1 MATAL
6 DRRQF
11 LFGAEARTDA
21 APGLP
26 RIRTGCLAMLGVH
39 CRTCGDVCPEVAIV
53 FPPRLGLP
61 PEPSVRA
68 ERCTRCGECASVC
81 PTGAIRMSVRH
92 A

>member
-11 LFGAEARTDA
+11 LFGGEARA
-21 APGLP
+21 EGAPRLP
-26 RIRTGCLAMLGVH
+26 HIGAGCLAKLGVH
-39 CRTCGDVCPEVAIV
+39 CRTCGDACPEVAIV

-61 PEPSVRA
+61 PEPSIEA
-68 ERCTRCGECASVC
+68 ERCTLCGKCAEVC
-81 PTGAIRMSVRH
+81 PTGAIRVPASH